1 MFGRTLITILF
12 LAAAAWAQNSTEAPL
27 PPPRNPFSS
36 PIRALA
42 APPAKAAQKAG
53 QADDDKAAAKPVVAV
68 TAKQSPAE
76 PAAPEFLKASN
87 ARDPFLSPIQAE
99 TEHQPACTSTG
110 KRCLVIDRIRLQG
123 VVRADSGQS
132 HFLFAGKRSAMERLR
147 GADHQQ
153 CGDIQGDRKGPLR
166 APDLARGHQDP
177 GRPCGVKET
186 PGTRMRRLQ

>member
-12 LAAAAWAQNSTEAPL
+12 LATAACAQNSTEAPL

-42 APPAKAAQKAG
+42 APPAKAAQKAV
-53 QADDDKAAAKPVVAV
+53 QADDNKAAAKPVVAV

-123 VVRADSGQS
+123 VVRADSGFIAVVVNAANRTF
-132 HFLFAGKRSAMERLR
+132 FLRENDPLWNGYVVRITNNAVTFRETGK
-147 GADHQQ
+147 
-153 CGDIQGDRKGPLR
+153 DRFGRQTSREVTKTLGGP
-166 APDLARGHQDP
+166 AA
-177 GRPCGVKET
+177 
-186 PGTRMRRLQ
+186 